1 MSRKTGNA
9 PQAPT
14 KALSADD
21 PRFQKRV
28 FTKAFEATLRLLDNP
43 QVNDLQALLATYGG
57 RNRQLDDAARIFA
70 KTGNAECRAGCSS
83 CCHQMVL
90 CTPFEIF
97 LIARYLLDKKS
108 TSELDAIKARLSK
121 LSPLPLDTDAR
132 YGRDKPCAFLEN
144 ERCSIYEQRPL
155 VCRTLL
161 SAARNAC
168 EACLG
173 GDDIPI
179 PYIANVM
186 SMAALVQMGIDYALI
201 KCRNLSTEKVEL
213 SRALLIALNGFDA
226 AVTIWVHGHNPFPD
240 CIAKRPGYP
249 SNRNICIAAA
259 KRFGVP

>member
-1 MSRKTGNA
+1 MSRKADNSRKE
-9 PQAPT
+9 PI

-21 PRFQKRV
+21 PRLQKRI
-28 FTKAFEATLRLLDNP
+28 FTQAFEATLKLFDNP
-43 QVNDLQALLATYGG
+43 QVNDLQALLVTHAG
-57 RNRQLDDAARIFA
+57 RNKQLDDAARIFA
-70 KTGNAECRAGCSS
+70 KTGNAECRPGCSS

-108 TSELDAIKARLSK
+108 TSELDAIKARLSE

-132 YGRDKPCAFLEN
+132 YGRDKPCALLEN

-161 SAARNAC
+161 SASRKAC

-186 SMAALVQMGIDYALI
+186 SIAAPVQMGIDYALI

-213 SRALLIALNGFDA
+213 SRALLIALNGFDQ
-226 AVTIWVHGHNPFPD
+226 AVTTWASGHDPFPD
-240 CIAKRPGYP
+240 CVAKRSGYP
-249 SNRNICIAAA
+249 SNRDICTAAA
-259 KRFGVP
+259 RRFGLA